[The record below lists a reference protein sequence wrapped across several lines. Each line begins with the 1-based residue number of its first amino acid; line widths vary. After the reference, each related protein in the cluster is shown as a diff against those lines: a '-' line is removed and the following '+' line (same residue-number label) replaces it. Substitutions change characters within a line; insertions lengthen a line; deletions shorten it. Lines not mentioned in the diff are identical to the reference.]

1 MKFTKMHG
9 IGNDYV
15 YVNCFEET
23 VADPVKTAIA
33 VSPRHFAIGSDGLIL
48 IKPSKAADCRME
60 IYNADGSQAEMC
72 GNGVRCVGK
81 YAYDHGIVDK
91 SRTTITVET
100 GAGIKTLKLTV
111 KDGKAV
117 MVEVDMG
124 SPVLTS
130 HQAERTLAMAD
141 YQTLST
147 EAVWEKIEAAGK
159 TWDMICVSMGNP
171 HAVVYVEDTDSLEIE
186 KIGPFFENHPRFP
199 DRTNTEFVQVVD
211 GHTLKMRVWERG
223 SGETFAC
230 GTGACAVLTASSLAG
245 YVKGKAD
252 IKLLGGTLHIELREE
267 DGHVM
272 MTGPA
277 AEVFSGEWNES
288 D

>member
-1 MKFTKMHG
+1 MAMKFTKMHG

-23 VADPVKTAIA
+23 VADPVRTAIA

-48 IKPSKAADCRME
+48 IKPSKVADCCME
-60 IYNADGSQAEMC
+60 MYNADGSLGAMC

-91 SRTTITVET
+91 SKTTVTVET
-100 GAGIKTLKLTV
+100 ASGIKTLKLTV
-111 KDGKAV
+111 RDGKAV
-117 MVEVDMG
+117 MAEVDMG

-130 HQAERTLAMAD
+130 HKADRELTIED
-141 YQTLST
+141 YQTLSRET
-147 EAVWEKIEAAGK
+147 VWEKLDVAGQ
-159 TWDMICVSMGNP
+159 TWEMIGISMGNP

-186 KIGPFFENHPRFP
+186 KIGPLFENHSRFP
-199 DRTNTEFVQVVD
+199 DRTNTEFVQVLD
-211 GHTLKMRVWERG
+211 DHTLKMRVWERG

-230 GTGACAVLTASSLAG
+230 GTGACAVLAASTLAG
-245 YVKGKAD
+245 FVKGKAD
-252 IKLLGGTLHIELREE
+252 IQLLGGTLHIELRET

-277 AEVFSGEWNES
+277 AEVFSGEWNE
-288 D
+288 

>member
-48 IKPSKAADCRME
+48 IKPSKVADCCME
-60 IYNADGSQAEMC
+60 MYNADGSLGAMC

-91 SRTTITVET
+91 SKTTITVET
-100 GAGIKTLKLTV
+100 GAGIKILNLTV

-124 SPVLTS
+124 SAVLTS
-130 HQAERTLAMAD
+130 HYADKALTMEDYKTLP
-141 YQTLST
+141 Q
-147 EAVWEKIEAAGK
+147 EAIWEKIEVAGK
-159 TWDMICVSMGNP
+159 TWDMICISMGNP
-171 HAVVYVEDTDSLEIE
+171 HTVVYIDDTDSLEIE
-186 KIGPFFENHPRFP
+186 KIGPLFENHPRFA
-199 DRTNTEFVQVVD
+199 DRTNTEFIQRVD
-211 GHTLKMRVWERG
+211 DHTLKMRVWERG
-223 SGETFAC
+223 SGETLAC
-230 GTGACAVLTASSLAG
+230 GTGACATLAASTLAG
-245 YVKGKAD
+245 YVDGKAD
-252 IKLLGGTLHIELREE
+252 IQLLGGTLHIELRKE

-277 AEVFSGEWNES
+277 TEAFSGEWNEE
-288 D
+288 